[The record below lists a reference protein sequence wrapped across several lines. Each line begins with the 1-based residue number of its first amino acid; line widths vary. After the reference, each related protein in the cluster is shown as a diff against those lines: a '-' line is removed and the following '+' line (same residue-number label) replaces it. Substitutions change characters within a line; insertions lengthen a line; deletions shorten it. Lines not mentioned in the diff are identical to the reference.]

1 MKERLVTLFY
11 EAIGEA
17 LKCWRDGD
25 VAQGQRWTKL
35 VYRLRVLL
43 EHEPFKVDLTD
54 LPDVL

>member
-1 MKERLVTLFY
+1 MTLFY